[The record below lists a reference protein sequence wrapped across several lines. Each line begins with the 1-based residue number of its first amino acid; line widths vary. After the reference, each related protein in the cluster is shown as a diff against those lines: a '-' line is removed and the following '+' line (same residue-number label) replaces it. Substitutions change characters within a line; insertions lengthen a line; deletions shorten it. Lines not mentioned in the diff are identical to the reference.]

1 MEENQEIKQSYL
13 RKEILEKNYDANLFL
28 EFLITKKGEIASDIN
43 NWTIEELKVVVS
55 EFKKNQKE
63 SQKENIPTN
72 SIPEDLPP
80 AENQILKINTIVSTP
95 FCSKDSLKLN
105 EDLNN
110 SLYNEDGNRDW
121 LFMNQPENERYSRYS
136 FSNYNNSSNLN
147 IEEINCLEPDHSPFE
162 EFNKI
167 RIIVNPP
174 KKEYESTGL
183 KGFFIKSIYYSFLL
197 ENIPNKKN
205 KIKRRYTDFEWLRK
219 TLYRLFP
226 GNYIPPLPKKSLNIN
241 KPEKVDK
248 YQKYVQYFVD
258 GLMED
263 KLLKNSSI
271 IYLFFTTEQEREL
284 ISLMEKYDKVQKPR
298 NMEYYYSREG
308 NIMLDENILK
318 REKKKELLDIK
329 INISKNNKIFGE
341 LNVALKS
348 LEKEMKQ
355 VCDRMTEIS
364 NLFKKLYDM
373 SINNSEKLGICK
385 YYSDLSLFFKEYG
398 NNEFQ
403 QMKNISEE
411 LKFHLKYLNLH
422 YTVSIDELYNTF
434 KFQHDLYFQVAEN
447 LKQKKETLY
456 KNMDI
461 EKWELN
467 PEDRNIDYNDRNL
480 IMKKMLPSD
489 TKIVNDIKKYLIYYA
504 TQLNNENLR
513 IKDVLENKN
522 NTNFKKLK
530 DKSKQILNEFS
541 GFLELMNSKNEI
553 N

>member
-63 SQKENIPTN
+63 SRKENIPTN

-422 YTVSIDELYNTF
+422 YTISIDELYNTF

-461 EKWELN
+461 EKWDLN
-467 PEDRNIDYNDRNL
+467 PEDRNIDYNDKNS